1 MSRFGCKWCIK
12 EEQKLLEIIKYK
24 TISETAVLLK
34 RTNGSIK
41 QRLLLISYRMYN
53 DGHEINEIITKTK
66 ITEKNLIGFL
76 NKQNKLKK
84 KRNKENI
91 NISYLKDKINLQ
103 NKIIKLLEEN
113 KELNLRLDLMNIVN

>member
-66 ITEKNLIGFL
+66 ILKKSLIRFL
-76 NKQNKLKK
+76 KKQNKEK
-84 KRNKENI
+84 KENI
-91 NISYLKDKINLQ
+91 NISYLQDKINLQ

>member
-1 MSRFGCKWCIK
+1 MSRVGCKWCIK

-34 RTNGSIK
+34 RTNSSIK
-41 QRLLLISYRMYN
+41 KRLLLISYNMYN

-66 ITEKNLIGFL
+66 ILKKSLIRFL
-76 NKQNKLKK
+76 KKQNKEK
-84 KRNKENI
+84 KENI
-91 NISYLKDKINLQ
+91 NISYLQDKINLQ

>member
-1 MSRFGCKWCIK
+1 MSRVGCKWCIK

-41 QRLLLISYRMYN
+41 KRLLLISYNMYN
-53 DGHEINEIITKTK
+53 DGYEINEIITKTK
-66 ITEKNLIGFL
+66 ILKKSLIGFL
-76 NKQNKLKK
+76 KKQNKEK
-84 KRNKENI
+84 KENV
-91 NISYLKDKINLQ
+91 NISYLQDKINLQ

>member
-1 MSRFGCKWCIK
+1 MSRTGCKWCIK

-41 QRLLLISYRMYN
+41 KRLLLISYKMYN

-66 ITEKNLIGFL
+66 ITEKNLIRFL

-84 KRNKENI
+84 KERK
-91 NISYLKDKINLQ
+91 KI
-103 NKIIKLLEEN
+103 
-113 KELNLRLDLMNIVN
+113 